1 MILFLSIKNLN
12 HNLFILIMAD
22 IDQYL
27 EPTEFLD
34 FQRER
39 VRNKANEITNVLKTD
54 KEKAIALFYW
64 VRDNIK
70 YNMYTYNPKIKANL
84 KASVTLRRKNGFCM
98 SKAVLLSA
106 LARAAGIPAR
116 IRMVDI
122 INHKINP
129 KIIDLMQTNIF
140 HCHGISEIL
149 LNGNWLKLTPV
160 FDKDTALKAG
170 FVPLIEFD
178 GKNDALFKSHDKE
191 GNQFVEY
198 VKDYGVYSELPI
210 EQIVEIFTKAYPG
223 MYARTE
229 FPKRQRL

>member
-1 MILFLSIKNLN
+1 MTDL
-12 HNLFILIMAD
+12 
-22 IDQYL
+22 DQYL
-27 EPTEFLD
+27 QPTEFLD

-39 VRNKANEITNVLKTD
+39 VKNKAHEITDGSKSD
-54 KEKAIALFYW
+54 KQKAIALFYW

-70 YNMYTYNPKIKANL
+70 YNMYTYNPKIRANL

-129 KIIDLMQTNIF
+129 KITELMQTNIF

-149 LNGNWLKLTPV
+149 INGTWLKLTPV

-178 GKNDALFKSHDKE
+178 GKNDALFESHDKD
-191 GNQFVEY
+191 GNAFVEY
-198 VKDYGVYSELPI
+198 VKDYGTYSELPI
-210 EQIVEIFTKAYPG
+210 DKIVEIFTKAYPG
-223 MYARTE
+223 MFARTE
-229 FPKRQRL
+229 FPKMDEL

>member
-1 MILFLSIKNLN
+1 MVDL
-12 HNLFILIMAD
+12 
-22 IDQYL
+22 DQYL

-39 VRNKANEITNVLKTD
+39 VRNKAHEITDGLNSD
-54 KEKAIALFYW
+54 KEKTIALFYW

-84 KASVTLRRKNGFCM
+84 KASVTLRRNNGFCM

-106 LARAAGIPAR
+106 LARAVGIPAR

-129 KIIDLMQTNIF
+129 KIIELMGTNVF

-160 FDKDTALKAG
+160 FDHETSLKAG
-170 FVPLIEFD
+170 YLPEIECD
-178 GKNDALFKSHDKE
+178 GNSDALFASYDE
-191 GNQFVEY
+191 NGNTFIEY
-198 VKDYGVYSELPI
+198 VEDYGTYSELPI
-210 EQIVEIFTKAYPG
+210 DQIVEIFKKAYPG
-223 MYARTE
+223 MFARNE
-229 FPKRQRL
+229 FPKK

>member
-1 MILFLSIKNLN
+1 MVDL
-12 HNLFILIMAD
+12 
-22 IDQYL
+22 DQYL

-39 VRNKANEITNVLKTD
+39 VRNKAHEITDGLNSD
-54 KEKAIALFYW
+54 KEKTIALFYW

-84 KASVTLRRKNGFCM
+84 KASVTLRRNNGFCM

-106 LARAAGIPAR
+106 LARAVGIPAR

-122 INHKINP
+122 INHKINH
-129 KIIDLMQTNIF
+129 KIVELMNTNVF

-149 LNGNWLKLTPV
+149 INGAWLKLTPV
-160 FDKDTALKAG
+160 FDKVTALKAG

-178 GKNDALFKSHDKE
+178 GINDALFKSHDKD
-191 GNQFVEY
+191 GNAFVEY
-198 VKDYGVYSELPI
+198 VEDYGIYSELPI
-210 EQIVEIFTKAYPG
+210 DQIVGIFTNAYPG
-223 MYARTE
+223 MFARNE
-229 FPKRQRL
+229 FPKRDKL

>member
-1 MILFLSIKNLN
+1 MVDL
-12 HNLFILIMAD
+12 
-22 IDQYL
+22 DQYL

-39 VRNKANEITNVLKTD
+39 VRNKALEITEGLKFD
-54 KEKAIALFYW
+54 KDKVIALFYW
-64 VRDNIK
+64 TRDNIK

-106 LARAAGIPAR
+106 LARAVGIPAR

-129 KIIDLMQTNIF
+129 KIIDLMGTNVF

-160 FDKDTALKAG
+160 FDKITALKAG
-170 FVPLIEFD
+170 YTPLIECD
-178 GKNDALFKSHDKE
+178 GSSDGLLASHDEE
-191 GNQFVEY
+191 GNVFVEY
-198 VKDYGVYSELPI
+198 VEDYGTYSELPI
-210 EQIVEIFTKAYPG
+210 DQIVEIFTNAYPG
-223 MYARTE
+223 MFARNE
-229 FPKRQRL
+229 FPKRDKL

>member
-1 MILFLSIKNLN
+1 MVDL
-12 HNLFILIMAD
+12 
-22 IDQYL
+22 DQYL
-27 EPTEFLD
+27 ESTEFLD

-39 VRNKANEITNVLKTD
+39 VRNKAHEITDGLNSD
-54 KEKAIALFYW
+54 KNKVIALFYW
-64 VRDNIK
+64 TRDNIK

-106 LARAAGIPAR
+106 LARAVGIPAR

-129 KIIDLMQTNIF
+129 KIIDLMGTNVF

-160 FDKDTALKAG
+160 FDKITALKAG

-178 GKNDALFKSHDKE
+178 GNKDALFESHDKE
-191 GNQFVEY
+191 GNAFVEY
-198 VKDYGVYSELPI
+198 VEDYGTYSELPI
-210 EQIVEIFTKAYPG
+210 DQIVEIFAKAYPE
-223 MYARTE
+223 MFTRTD
-229 FPKRQRL
+229 FPKRDKL

>member
-1 MILFLSIKNLN
+1 MVDL
-12 HNLFILIMAD
+12 
-22 IDQYL
+22 DQYL
-27 EPTEFLD
+27 QPTEFLD
-34 FQRER
+34 FNRDR
-39 VRNKANEITNVLKTD
+39 VRNKAHEITNGLESD

-98 SKAVLLSA
+98 SKAVLLTA
-106 LARAAGIPAR
+106 LARAVGIPAR

-122 INHKINP
+122 INHKISP
-129 KIIDLMQTNIF
+129 KIIALMKTNVF

-149 LNGNWLKLTPV
+149 INGKWLKLTPV

-178 GKNDALFKSHDKE
+178 GNNDALFDSHDKD
-191 GNQFVEY
+191 GNAFVEY
-198 VKDYGVYSELPI
+198 VEDYGTYSELPI
-210 EQIVEIFTKAYPG
+210 DQITEIFTKMYPG
-223 MYARTE
+223 MFERDE
-229 FPKRQRL
+229 FPKRQEL

>member
-1 MILFLSIKNLN
+1 MVDL
-12 HNLFILIMAD
+12 
-22 IDQYL
+22 DQYL

-39 VRNKANEITNVLKTD
+39 VRNKAHEITDGLNSD
-54 KEKAIALFYW
+54 KNKVIALFYW
-64 VRDNIK
+64 TRDNIK

-106 LARAAGIPAR
+106 LARAVGIPAR

-129 KIIDLMQTNIF
+129 KIVELMKTNVF

-149 LNGNWLKLTPV
+149 INGAWLKLTPV

-178 GKNDALFKSHDKE
+178 GNNNALFKSHDKD
-191 GNQFVEY
+191 GNAFVEY
-198 VKDYGVYSELPI
+198 VEDYGTYSELPI
-210 EQIVEIFTKAYPG
+210 DQIVEIFTKAYPG
-223 MYARTE
+223 MFARNE
-229 FPKRQRL
+229 FPKRDEL

>member
-1 MILFLSIKNLN
+1 MVDL
-12 HNLFILIMAD
+12 
-22 IDQYL
+22 DQYL

-39 VRNKANEITNVLKTD
+39 VRNKAHEITDGLNSD
-54 KEKAIALFYW
+54 KDKVIALFYW
-64 VRDNIK
+64 TRDNIK

-106 LARAAGIPAR
+106 LARAVGIPAR

-129 KIIDLMQTNIF
+129 KIIDLMGTNVF

-160 FDKDTALKAG
+160 FDKITALKAG

-178 GKNDALFKSHDKE
+178 GNKDALFESHDKE
-191 GNQFVEY
+191 GNAFVEY
-198 VKDYGVYSELPI
+198 VEDYGTYSELPI
-210 EQIVEIFTKAYPG
+210 DQINEIFTNAYPG
-223 MYARTE
+223 MFARNE
-229 FPKRQRL
+229 FPKREEL

>member
-1 MILFLSIKNLN
+1 
-12 HNLFILIMAD
+12 MAD
-22 IDQYL
+22 LDQYL
-27 EPTEFLD
+27 QPTEFLD
-34 FQRER
+34 FQKDR
-39 VRNKANEITNVLKTD
+39 VKKKANEITDGLKSD

-106 LARAAGIPAR
+106 LARATGIPAR

-122 INHKINP
+122 INHKISP
-129 KIIDLMQTNIF
+129 KIVELMQTNVF

-149 LNGNWLKLTPV
+149 INGTWIKLTPV
-160 FDKDTALKAG
+160 FDKVTALKAG

-178 GKNDALFKSHDKE
+178 GNNDALFESHDKE
-191 GNQFVEY
+191 GNLFVEY
-198 VKDYGVYSELPI
+198 VKDYGIYSDLPI
-210 EQIVEIFTKAYPG
+210 KQIVEIFTKAYPN
-223 MYARTE
+223 MFSRIE
-229 FPKRQRL
+229 FPKREVL

>member
-1 MILFLSIKNLN
+1 MVDL
-12 HNLFILIMAD
+12 
-22 IDQYL
+22 DQYL
-27 EPTEFLD
+27 ESTEFLD

-39 VRNKANEITNVLKTD
+39 VRNKAHEITDGLNSD
-54 KEKAIALFYW
+54 KEKTIALFYW

-84 KASVTLRRKNGFCM
+84 KASVTLRRNNGFCM

-106 LARAAGIPAR
+106 IARAVGIPAR

-129 KIIDLMQTNIF
+129 KIIELMGTNVF

-149 LNGNWLKLTPV
+149 INGTWLKLTPV
-160 FDKDTALKAG
+160 FDKNTALKAG

-178 GKNDALFKSHDKE
+178 GSHDALFESHDEE
-191 GNQFVEY
+191 GNAFVEY
-198 VKDYGVYSELPI
+198 VEDYGTYSDLPI
-210 EQIVEIFTKAYPG
+210 EQIVDIFTKAYPN
-223 MYARTE
+223 MFSRTE
-229 FPKRQRL
+229 FPKRDEL

>member
-1 MILFLSIKNLN
+1 MVDL
-12 HNLFILIMAD
+12 
-22 IDQYL
+22 DQYL
-27 EPTEFLD
+27 QPTEFLD
-34 FQRER
+34 FNRDR
-39 VRNKANEITNVLKTD
+39 VRNKAHEITNGLESD

-98 SKAVLLSA
+98 SKAVLLTA
-106 LARAAGIPAR
+106 LARTVGIPAR

-122 INHKINP
+122 INHKISP
-129 KIIDLMQTNIF
+129 KIIALMKTNVF

-149 LNGNWLKLTPV
+149 INGKWLKLTPV

-178 GKNDALFKSHDKE
+178 GNNDALFDSHDKD
-191 GNQFVEY
+191 GNAFVEY
-198 VKDYGVYSELPI
+198 VEDYGTYSELPI
-210 EQIVEIFTKAYPG
+210 DQITEIFTKMYPG
-223 MYARTE
+223 MFERDE
-229 FPKRQRL
+229 FPKRQEL